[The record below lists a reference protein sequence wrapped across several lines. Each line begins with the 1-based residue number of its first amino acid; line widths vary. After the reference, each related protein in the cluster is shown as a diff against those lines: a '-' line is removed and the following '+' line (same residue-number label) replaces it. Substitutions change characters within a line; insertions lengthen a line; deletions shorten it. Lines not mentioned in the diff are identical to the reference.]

1 MVATGKDAGI
11 GAHFSACVRLQRLQA
26 DVQQAVAGLALN
38 PDADNELP
46 ATTPWAEAPPLRI
59 HPRLREY
66 GEAAPRG
73 PLPKVRERDEER
85 ALLARQ
91 LREEHLQVEAARARL
106 ATGHTTRL
114 SELGHLDPHAFALF
128 LSLLGEA
135 LTAQS
140 SPDDV
145 IERQTGDGLL
155 SIRLEPL
162 EAHTWA
168 EVVTDAGIFTGRDH
182 RITITAIQAP

>member
-1 MVATGKDAGI
+1 MLAEMRTVMPSSSNGCCMAVTI
-11 GAHFSACVRLQRLQA
+11 FSATFGGAYGFITGSRS
-26 DVQQAVAGLALN
+26 
-38 PDADNELP
+38 
-46 ATTPWAEAPPLRI
+46 EA
-59 HPRLREY
+59 Y
-66 GEAAPRG
+66 
-73 PLPKVRERDEER
+73 
-85 ALLARQ
+85 
-91 LREEHLQVEAARARL
+91 
-106 ATGHTTRL
+106 
-114 SELGHLDPHAFALF
+114 DPHAFALF